1 MGTGRL
7 EPPGLDVDPRAWGV
21 LGGMPLRGRMWLPD
35 SASRLRSPWPGEAAT
50 SAEAPVTIVGQTPRP
65 ADRQLLGPYLPFPC
79 RCPGSWPARLPGEQE
94 SLSLAGSVH
103 GSAPCGAELQPQE
116 RRPCSRP
123 GRAPR
128 SVLLLRKGVIWR
140 HVASSLANFN

>member
-21 LGGMPLRGRMWLPD
+21 LGAMPLRGRMWLPD

-65 ADRQLLGPYLPFPC
+65 ADRQLLGPSRVAVQAAGLPDSRGSRSPC
-79 RCPGSWPARLPGEQE
+79 RWLGQRTGQPHVEQ
-94 SLSLAGSVH
+94 S
-103 GSAPCGAELQPQE
+103 
-116 RRPCSRP
+116 CSRRSDGLAP
-123 GRAPR
+123 GQAG
-128 SVLLLRKGVIWR
+128 LRGQSCCSGKG
-140 HVASSLANFN
+140 